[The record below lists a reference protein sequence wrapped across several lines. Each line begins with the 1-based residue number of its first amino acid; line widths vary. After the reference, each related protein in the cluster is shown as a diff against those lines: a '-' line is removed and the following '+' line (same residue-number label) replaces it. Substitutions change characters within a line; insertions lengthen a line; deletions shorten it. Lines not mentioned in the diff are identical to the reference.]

1 MRGALPPCSP
11 HAGAP
16 PPPNPRA
23 LRVPL
28 RRAVSVLAVT
38 RCGMIA
44 ARLSR
49 DDCLLQG
56 RYEPPARPRRSQRS
70 RQEGWP
76 LFAPKRC
83 QAAATQP
90 PALFVGYRLPLP
102 RQVRS
107 LALRSCRRC
116 RSSTI
121 VIGFLSVPRCRA
133 FHYFCGGVHR
143 ARWAR
148 GGTEPPAAGTPAP
161 RIPGGGDPR
170 PAFSPS
176 PPLRGRA
183 VVATLPFFFGYRVG
197 GRRRRLGALD
207 APPRPLPSG
216 AGVRYATRR
225 PLWSRPR
232 RRRRPPSRT
241 RRSNK
246 NVLGLPKK
254 PFTLRDSRSRPPRNP
269 FFLGTLPAT
278 FSFEIEITLAAV
290 GGAAP
295 VNPRPRSA
303 RGGTVF
309 FMVFVGLRP

>member
-1 MRGALPPCSP
+1 M
-11 HAGAP
+11 
-16 PPPNPRA
+16 
-23 LRVPL
+23 
-28 RRAVSVLAVT
+28 
-38 RCGMIA
+38 
-44 ARLSR
+44 
-49 DDCLLQG
+49 
-56 RYEPPARPRRSQRS
+56 
-70 RQEGWP
+70 
-76 LFAPKRC
+76 
-83 QAAATQP
+83 
-90 PALFVGYRLPLP
+90 
-102 RQVRS
+102 
-107 LALRSCRRC
+107 
-116 RSSTI
+116 
-121 VIGFLSVPRCRA
+121 
-133 FHYFCGGVHR
+133 HR

-197 GRRRRLGALD
+197 GRRRRLGALN
-207 APPRPLPSG
+207 APPRPRRRGAPCSLRSRCAPSPPRPLRPLPSG

-254 PFTLRDSRSRPPRNP
+254 PLTLRDSRSRPPRNP